1 MPNPYTF
8 VNWGLLG
15 EGKEPMD
22 GVFVKSQ
29 KIGAAWIGV
38 YADPVNRIQADPVKV
53 FFDKYVFID
62 TKFREM
68 PSLVDED
75 FIKAVK
81 LEHYVLPL
89 EIAEDLG
96 LMNVDYQNDKYYL
109 VSEVPNEA
117 DLWWGQ
123 IEAEDRCDKLKE
135 EYWHLLEPYKEGR
148 DE

>member
-8 VNWGLLG
+8 VNWGVLG

-29 KIGAAWIGV
+29 KIGDVWIGV
-38 YADPVNRIQADPVKV
+38 YVDPMMHNLQAYPNSNGKV
-53 FFDKYVFID
+53 SFDKYLFIN

-68 PSLVDED
+68 PSIVM
-75 FIKAVK
+75 
-81 LEHYVLPL
+81 EHYVLPL
-89 EIAEDLG
+89 EVAEDLG
-96 LMNVDYQNDKYYL
+96 LMNVDYRNDKYYL
-109 VSEVPNEA
+109 VSEVPKEA
-117 DLWWGQ
+117 EWWDH

-148 DE
+148 

>member
-29 KIGAAWIGV
+29 KIGNAWIGL
-38 YADPVNRIQADPVKV
+38 YADTANMHNLSAYPAKNV
-53 FFDKYVFID
+53 FFDKYLFIT
-62 TKFREM
+62 TKFRDL
-68 PSLVDED
+68 PSIVM
-75 FIKAVK
+75 
-81 LEHYVLPL
+81 EHYVLPL
-89 EIAEDLG
+89 KVAEDLG
-96 LMNVDYQNDKYYL
+96 LMNVDYRNDKYYL
-109 VSEVPNEA
+109 VSEVPDEA
-117 DLWWGQ
+117 EWWDH